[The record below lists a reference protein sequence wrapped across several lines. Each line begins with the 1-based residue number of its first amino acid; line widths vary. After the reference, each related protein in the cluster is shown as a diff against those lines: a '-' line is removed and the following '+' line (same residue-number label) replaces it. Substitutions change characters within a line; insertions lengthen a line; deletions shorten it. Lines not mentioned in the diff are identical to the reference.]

1 MVFDAEQSARFDIDR
16 QDFGGQAVQMRL
28 RLPAGDHAIA
38 VAIPR
43 IFEGLPAS
51 RGGPNPRRGPNR
63 RDASSARRPPRRPS
77 ASPSCASSMTRR
89 RRR

>member
-51 RGGPNPRRGPNR
+51 RGGPNPSSRPEPRPFVATLRRSATGKNTPKPPSMCCK
-63 RDASSARRPPRRPS
+63 AS
-77 ASPSCASSMTRR
+77 
-89 RRR
+89 